1 MQPVSGPNG
10 YPFTPSPELF
20 RSSVESTLYSIHLL
34 FLSDGMPHLL
44 CLSTHQGQKQNMV
57 RHHVLHYLAT
67 SKEDTPREECNFKLE
82 KKKMIKNHGRERN
95 SSKQML

>member
-10 YPFTPSPELF
+10 CPFTPSPELF
-20 RSSVESTLYSIHLL
+20 RFSVESTLYSIHLL

-82 KKKMIKNHGRERN
+82 KKKND
-95 SSKQML
+95 